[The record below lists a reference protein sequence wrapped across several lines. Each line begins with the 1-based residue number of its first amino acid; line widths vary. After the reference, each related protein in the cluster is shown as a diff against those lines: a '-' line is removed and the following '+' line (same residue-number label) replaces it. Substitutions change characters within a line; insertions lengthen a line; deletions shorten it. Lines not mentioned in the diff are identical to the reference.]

1 MGLAV
6 NKIKGIVYVAVGASS
21 YGVLA
26 TFVKVANGEGAHTSV
41 LTFSQFSIG
50 VMVLTLMAF
59 FSKRKSAAR
68 PPQVV
73 DKPLQTRL
81 KLLLYGTSFGLT
93 STFYYLSIQYVPV
106 SVGIILLMQTIW
118 MSIILEAIRSPKSV
132 GVTKI
137 VGGLVVIL
145 GTLLATNIF
154 ATDASLD
161 IRGILLGLLAA
172 LSYTCSMYASNHI
185 GLQMP
190 SVERSRDLIL
200 GGLLAI
206 ILFWNFDIP
215 NHFEGWIFLKWGFFL
230 SFFGTIL
237 PPLLFTRGIPLTGT
251 ALGGII
257 SAVEIPI
264 SILFAYWVLNE
275 PVGPVQWLGVF
286 IILCSVALVNLR
298 LKGQHLHQ

>member
-1 MGLAV
+1 M
-6 NKIKGIVYVAVGASS
+6 YVALGASS

-26 TFVKVANGEGAHTSV
+26 TFVKVANDEGAHTSV
-41 LTFSQFSIG
+41 LTFSQFTIG
-50 VMVLTLMAF
+50 ALVLAIMAF
-59 FSKRKSAAR
+59 FNKRKSAGQPRQA
-68 PPQVV
+68 V
-73 DKPLQTRL
+73 DKPVRTRL
-81 KLLLYGTSFGLT
+81 QLLLFGASFGLT

-118 MSIILEAIRSPKSV
+118 MSIVLEAIRSPKSV
-132 GVTKI
+132 GITKI
-137 VGGLVVIL
+137 VGGMVVIG

-154 ATDASLD
+154 ASDTSLD

-172 LSYTCSMYASNHI
+172 SSYTCSMYASNHI

-215 NHFEGWIFLKWGFFL
+215 TYFEAWIFLKWGFFL

-264 SILFAYWVLNE
+264 SILFAYWILQE
-275 PVGPVQWLGVF
+275 PVSGIQWLGVL
-286 IILCSVALVNLR
+286 IILCSVVLVNLR